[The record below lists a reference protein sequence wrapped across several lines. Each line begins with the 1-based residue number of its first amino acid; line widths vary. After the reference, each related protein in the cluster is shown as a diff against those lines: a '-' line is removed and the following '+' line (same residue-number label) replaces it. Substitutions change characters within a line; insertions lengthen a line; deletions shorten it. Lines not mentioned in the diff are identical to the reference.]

1 MNLLVRN
8 GLLLLGVVALTV
20 LSLGVASWISGGE
33 AAFEGADGRAAE
45 LAQELHP
52 DHEPLAKPIWEP
64 PSVEVESLIFA
75 LQASAGVGFIAY
87 FIGHRKALASSRKQE
102 S

>member
-1 MNLLVRN
+1 MSLLVRN

-20 LSLGVASWISGGE
+20 LSLGLPSWISGGE
-33 AAFEGADGRAAE
+33 AAFEGADRRAAG

-52 DHEPLAKPIWEP
+52 DYKPLAKPIWEP
-64 PSVEVESLIFA
+64 PSGEVESLIFS

-87 FIGHRKALASSRKQE
+87 FIGHRKALANLRKQE